1 MTAFNGSAEEF
12 RRFDYSIL
20 QNGAINLYWR
30 AEILHDDIEW
40 LKNHSYQT
48 NTFDCSLWY
57 SEKQMHDMLAR
68 ELGFPG
74 YYGRNLDALNDCLSD
89 IDIPTD
95 GGRVLIFH
103 NYDVF
108 TNLYPKI
115 AWIILDLIELNSR
128 RSLLF
133 GRHFFALVQSND
145 PQILFEPV
153 GACPVMWNPREWSD
167 KNRGI

>member
-12 RRFDYSIL
+12 RRLDYSIL

-30 AEILHDDIEW
+30 AEILYDDIEW

-89 IDIPTD
+89 IDIPSGSQRILAFRSTITMF
-95 GGRVLIFH
+95 LQIFIR
-103 NYDVF
+103 
-108 TNLYPKI
+108 K
-115 AWIILDLIELNSR
+115 
-128 RSLLF
+128 
-133 GRHFFALVQSND
+133 
-145 PQILFEPV
+145 
-153 GACPVMWNPREWSD
+153 
-167 KNRGI
+167 